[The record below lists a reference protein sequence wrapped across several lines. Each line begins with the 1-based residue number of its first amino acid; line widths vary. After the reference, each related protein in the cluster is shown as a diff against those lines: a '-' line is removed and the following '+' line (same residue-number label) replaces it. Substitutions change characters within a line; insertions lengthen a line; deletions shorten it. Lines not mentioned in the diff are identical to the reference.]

1 MRFVKKTAVTNDDE
15 IAEITKINK
24 QRWEIEENFKIIEKQ
39 NSTQDLFMSEE
50 MTRSSRIS

>member
-24 QRWEIEENFKIIEKQ
+24 QRWEIEENFRIIEKQ